1 MRHGFYRGGGNVIA
15 RLVCDNDQLSGDVT
29 SPSQWSALEVQRKA
43 RSLESRF
50 SRVFSGDVFVEATV
64 ALGLQVAPGNSKAV
78 FPRTALWAKAQYAV
92 LRPQRIGE
100 GPRPCVT

>member
-1 MRHGFYRGGGNVIA
+1 M
-15 RLVCDNDQLSGDVT
+15 
-29 SPSQWSALEVQRKA
+29 
-43 RSLESRF
+43 
-50 SRVFSGDVFVEATV
+50 FSGDVFVEATV
-64 ALGLQVAPGNSKAV
+64 APGLQVAPGNSKAV